1 MAFKVVILCAFAL
14 LIQSISGK
22 SCGCSCGSG
31 RSGKYISS
39 GSIGSVSSSSSGS
52 IGSVSSSS
60 SISSKSISVSNSG
73 GDFLVTCV
81 GPISPSGIAV
91 SSELG
96 LSGDLNVNGE
106 LPFLSAVEF
115 SGQYD
120 TKGSGCVDYSC
131 GTCGNVAITSVQ
143 GSSGCGCGCGR

>member
-14 LIQSISGK
+14 MVQSISGQ

-31 RSGKYISS
+31 RSGKY
-39 GSIGSVSSSSSGS
+39 SSSGS
-52 IGSVSSSS
+52 IGSVS
-60 SISSKSISVSNSG
+60 VSNSG
-73 GDFLVTCV
+73 GDLLVTSV

-91 SSELG
+91 SSELD
-96 LSGDLNVNGE
+96 LRGDLDVNGQ
-106 LPFLSAVEF
+106 LPFLSAVKF
-115 SGQYD
+115 SGEYD

-143 GSSGCGCGCGR
+143 GGGSGCGCGSKY

>member
-14 LIQSISGK
+14 MVQSISGQ

-31 RSGKYISS
+31 RSGSYGSS
-39 GSIGSVSSSSSGS
+39 GSIGSVS
-52 IGSVSSSS
+52 I
-60 SISSKSISVSNSG
+60 SNSG
-73 GDFLVTCV
+73 GDLLVTSV

-91 SSELG
+91 SSDLS
-96 LSGDLNVNGE
+96 LSGDLDVNGQ

-115 SGQYD
+115 SCKYD

-143 GSSGCGCGCGR
+143 GGGLGCGCGCKY

>member
-14 LIQSISGK
+14 LFQSISGQN
-22 SCGCSCGSG
+22 CGCSCGSG
-31 RSGKYISS
+31 GSGRSS
-39 GSIGSVSSSSSGS
+39 GSRSIGSVS
-52 IGSVSSSS
+52 I
-60 SISSKSISVSNSG
+60 SNSG
-73 GDFLVTCV
+73 GDLLVTSV

-96 LSGDLNVNGE
+96 LSGDLDVNGE

-115 SGQYD
+115 SGEYE

-131 GTCGNVAITSVQ
+131 GSCGNVAITSVQ
-143 GSSGCGCGCGR
+143 GGSGSGCGCGCGR